1 MNVYLGQETD
11 IAEGV
16 LPDSVVFDFGYT
28 GRVKSIDQFT
38 NLYCNID
45 ITDLKHAMVA
55 THFTPDTGEPVNYPC
70 RYGYATYDSAAPR
83 MLKLF
88 PTNSFGV
95 ELSRAVGLESRP
107 FGIRTP
113 LEAYGLRLV
122 SIYAN
127 KYLLHRI
134 PAYIRPND
142 YFATLDNQG
151 PSESGIKN
159 YLRLL
164 KLYMAAGITFERDY
178 IIWHSSKDFNPDY
191 TDKWNPSFEKGYYV
205 GFAPVDDLIELNY
218 RHRINLFREMVVSYY
233 TKATFDFLDLTSQ
246 IDLPTIALNY
256 STALNRVSK
265 LIMSII
271 DEPEYVTLTA
281 PQPENRSELN
291 MSNNWFYQRIPC
303 TIPAKY
309 RGYLKAET
317 TKALLTIFLANL
329 SKVEGR
335 ISQLK
340 DENGQLTLT
349 WHATDPT
356 KSISLVYDVEQS
368 KVTGVATYKETATGP
383 AVDRYYEV
391 NPLERFVVNDLVPQK
406 YMEQSL
412 SIRDEF
418 TRTGGLS
425 RFDLR
430 EYYNIETD
438 ENPNTLLWIV
448 GGAAAAFIASQV
460 V

>member
-1 MNVYLGQETD
+1 MNVYLGEETQ
-11 IAEGV
+11 IAAGS
-16 LPDSVVFDFGYT
+16 LPDSVILDVGYS
-28 GRVKSIDQFT
+28 GHVKPIDQFT
-38 NLYCNID
+38 NIHCDID
-45 ITDLKHAMVA
+45 IMDLKHQMMA

-70 RYGYATYDSAAPR
+70 RYNYASYHDAASR
-83 MLKLF
+83 MLNLF
-88 PTNSFGV
+88 PTNRFGV
-95 ELSRAVGLESRP
+95 KLSRAAGLESHP

-113 LEAYGLRLV
+113 LEAYGLRLLT
-122 SIYAN
+122 IYAN

-134 PAYIRPND
+134 PAYINQSD

-164 KLYMAAGITFERDY
+164 KLYMAAGITFDRNY
-178 IIWHSSKDFNPDY
+178 IIWHSAKEFNPDY
-191 TDKWNPSFEKGYYV
+191 NDKWNPSFEKGYYL
-205 GFAPVDDLIELNY
+205 GYAPKDDMIELNY
-218 RHRINLFREMVVSYY
+218 HHRIKIFREMVVSYY
-233 TKATFDFLDLTSQ
+233 TKATFDILDLTSQ
-246 IDLPTIALNY
+246 IDLSTIALNY
-256 STALNRVSK
+256 SAALNRVSK
-265 LIMSII
+265 LIMAII
-271 DEPEYVTLTA
+271 DEPEYITLTA
-281 PQPENRSELN
+281 AQPENRRDLN
-291 MSNNWFYQRIPC
+291 MSDAWFYQRIPC
-303 TIPAKY
+303 TIPSVY
-309 RGYLKAET
+309 RDYLKAET

-329 SKVEGR
+329 PKIEGR

-340 DENGQLTLT
+340 DENGQLKLT
-349 WHATDPT
+349 WHSTDPT

-368 KVTGVATYKETATGP
+368 KVTGVTTYKETATGP
-383 AVDRYYEV
+383 AVDRYYET
-391 NPLERFVVNDLVPQK
+391 NPLERFVINDLVPQK

-430 EYYNIETD
+430 EYYNIDTD